1 MKQECAEHYFE
12 GGHTTGRRDYVRGLF
27 MAAVGEIVTGSVAK
41 QNANG
46 LVEEKNNKVNK
57 SKSNR
62 Q

>member
-1 MKQECAEHYFE
+1 MDSCQC
-12 GGHTTGRRDYVRGLF
+12 GHTTGTRDYVRGLF
-27 MAAVGEIVTGSVAK
+27 MAAVAEIITASVAK

-46 LVEEKNNKVNK
+46 LVNNKVNK

>member
-1 MKQECAEHYFE
+1 
-12 GGHTTGRRDYVRGLF
+12 

>member
-1 MKQECAEHYFE
+1 MDSCQC
-12 GGHTTGRRDYVRGLF
+12 GHTTGTRDYVRGLF
-27 MAAVGEIVTGSVAK
+27 MAAVGEIVTASVAK

-46 LVEEKNNKVNK
+46 LVNNKVNK